1 VLIANDLTKVH
12 LLVPGFD
19 WGRDTMKE
27 IKVGLIGFGT
37 VGSGVA
43 RILQKN
49 SRLIENRMG
58 AKLVLKR
65 IADVDL
71 KTDRGVKLKRGVLT
85 PRAEAVIRDP
95 EIDIVMELIGGIE
108 PAKTFILGAIRNRK
122 HVVTAN
128 KALLALH
135 GDEIFSQA
143 HRFGVD
149 VNFEASVGGGIP
161 LIRSIKEGLV
171 ANQIDS
177 IFGILNGTSN
187 YILSKMTDEGRDFK
201 DVLKEAQEK
210 GYAEA
215 NPTYDIE
222 GIDAA
227 HKLAILIRLA
237 FGTALRFNDI
247 FIGGISEITP
257 LDIQFGRE
265 FGYRIKLLAIAKME
279 KGKIEARVHPTMIPE
294 DHLLSTVEGVFNA
307 VYIKGDAVGPTL
319 FYGQGAGQM
328 PTGSAVVSDLVEL
341 GRNVLAQAKGP
352 RVPSLSYQESAIEKT
367 PLKRIEE
374 VVMPY
379 YMRFSALDQPGVLS
393 KISGILG
400 KNDISIVSVIQKGR
414 RIKGSV
420 PIVMMTHEAK
430 EKNVH
435 RALREISRLGVIL
448 GKTVFIRVENEL
460 E

>member
-1 VLIANDLTKVH
+1 
-12 LLVPGFD
+12 
-19 WGRDTMKE
+19 MKE

-49 SRLIENRMG
+49 SKLIEKRMG
-58 AKLVLKR
+58 AKLILKR
-65 IADVDL
+65 IADIDL
-71 KTDRGVKLKRGVLT
+71 KTDRGVKLKPGVLT
-85 PRAEAVIRDP
+85 RRAEDVIKDP
-95 EIDIVMELIGGIE
+95 EIDIVMELMGGIE
-108 PAKTFILGAIRNRK
+108 PAKTFSLKAIRNKR
-122 HVVTAN
+122 HIVTAN

-135 GDEIFSQA
+135 GDEIFREA
-143 HRFGVD
+143 HRYGVD

-171 ANQIDS
+171 ANRIHS

-187 YILSKMTDEGRDFK
+187 YILSKMTDEGGDFGE
-201 DVLKEAQEK
+201 VLKEAQEK

-215 NPTYDIE
+215 DPTYDIE

-237 FGTALRFNDI
+237 FGTPLQFKEI
-247 FIGGISEITP
+247 FIGGISQITP
-257 LDIQFGRE
+257 LDIQFSRE

-279 KGKIEARVHPTMIPE
+279 KGRIEAHVHPTMIPE
-294 DHLLSTVEGVFNA
+294 GHLLSTVEGVFNA
-307 VYIKGDAVGPTL
+307 IYIKGDAVGPAL

-341 GRNVLAQAKGP
+341 GRNVLTQASGR
-352 RVPSLSYQESAIEKT
+352 RVPLLSFQEWAIEEI
-367 PLKRIEE
+367 PLKKMDD
-374 VVMPY
+374 VVMPF
-379 YMRFSALDQPGVLS
+379 YMRFSALDRPRVLS

-400 KNDISIVSVIQKGR
+400 KNDISISAVIQKGR
-414 RIKGSV
+414 QVNGAVSV
-420 PIVMMTHEAK
+420 VMMTHEAK
-430 EKNVH
+430 EKNVR
-435 RALREISRLGVIL
+435 RALKEIDRLGVIL
-448 GKTVFIRVENEL
+448 GKTMFIRVENEL

>member
-1 VLIANDLTKVH
+1 M
-12 LLVPGFD
+12 
-19 WGRDTMKE
+19 RE

-37 VGSGVA
+37 VGAGVA

-49 SRLIENRMG
+49 SKLIEKRMG
-58 AKLVLKR
+58 TEVILRRV
-65 IADVDL
+65 ADIDL
-71 KTDRGVKLKRGVLT
+71 KTDRGVKLKPGVLT
-85 PRAEAVIRDP
+85 RSAEELIKDP

-108 PAKTFILGAIRNRK
+108 PAKTYILEAIRNKK
-122 HVVTAN
+122 HIITAN

-135 GDEIFSQA
+135 GDEIFREA
-143 HRFGVD
+143 YRFGVD

-171 ANQIDS
+171 ANRIQS

-187 YILSKMTDEGRDFK
+187 YILTKMTNEGKNFK
-201 DVLKEAQEK
+201 EVLKEAQGK

-222 GIDAA
+222 GVDAA

-237 FGTALRFNDI
+237 FGTPIRFEEI
-247 FIGGISEITP
+247 FISGISEITP

-265 FGYRIKLLAIAKME
+265 FGYRIKLLAIAKIDE
-279 KGKIEARVHPTMIPE
+279 GKIEARVHPTLIPE
-294 DHLLSTVEGVFNA
+294 EHLLSTVEGVFNA
-307 VYIKGDAVGPTL
+307 IYIKGDAIGPTL

-341 GRNVLAQAKGP
+341 GRNLLIQAKGR
-352 RVPSLSYQESAIEKT
+352 RVPLLSFQESAIQRIS
-367 PLKRIEE
+367 LKKMED
-374 VVMPY
+374 VVMPF
-379 YMRFSALDQPGVLS
+379 YMRFSALDRPGVLS

-400 KNDISIVSVIQKGR
+400 KNDISIASVIQKGR
-414 RIKGSV
+414 QIRGAV
-420 PIVMMTHEAK
+420 PVVMMTHEAK

-435 RALREISRLGVIL
+435 RALKEIDQLGVIL
-448 GKTVFIRVENEL
+448 GKTMFLRVENEL

>member
-1 VLIANDLTKVH
+1 
-12 LLVPGFD
+12 
-19 WGRDTMKE
+19 MKE

-49 SRLIENRMG
+49 SRLIEKRMG
-58 AKLVLKR
+58 ARLVLKR

-71 KTDRGVKLKRGVLT
+71 QTDRGVKLKPSVLT
-85 PRAEAVIRDP
+85 PRAEEVIGDP

-108 PAKTFILGAIRNRK
+108 PAKTFILNAIRKGK
-122 HVVTAN
+122 HIVTAN

-135 GDEIFSQA
+135 GDEIFGEA

-161 LIRSIKEGLV
+161 LIQSIKEGLV
-171 ANQIDS
+171 ANRIQS

-187 YILSKMTDEGRDFK
+187 YILSKMTDEGGNFK
-201 DVLKEAQEK
+201 EVLKEAQQK

-215 NPTYDIE
+215 DPTYDIE

-237 FGTALRFNDI
+237 FGTALRFNEI

-257 LDIQFGRE
+257 VDIQFGRE

-294 DHLLSTVEGVFNA
+294 GHLLSTVGGVFNA
-307 VYIKGDAVGPTL
+307 IYIKGDAVGPVL

-328 PTGSAVVSDLVEL
+328 ATGSAVLSDLVEL
-341 GRNVLAQAKGP
+341 GRNLLVQAQGP
-352 RVPSLSYQESAIEKT
+352 RVPSLSYQEFAIEKN

-374 VVMPY
+374 IVMPY

-400 KNDISIVSVIQKGR
+400 KNGISIISVIQKGR

-435 RALREISRLGVIL
+435 RALKEINRLGVIL
-448 GKTVFIRVENEL
+448 GKTMFIRVENEL

>member
-1 VLIANDLTKVH
+1 
-12 LLVPGFD
+12 
-19 WGRDTMKE
+19 MKE

-37 VGSGVA
+37 VGAGVV

-49 SRLIENRMG
+49 SRLIEKRMG
-58 AKLVLKR
+58 VKIILKR
-65 IADVDL
+65 VADIDL
-71 KTDRGVKLKRGVLT
+71 KTDRGVKLKPGVLT
-85 PRAEAVIRDP
+85 RKAEDVIEDP

-108 PAKTFILGAIRNRK
+108 PAKTYILKAIRNKK
-122 HVVTAN
+122 HIITAN

-135 GDEIFSQA
+135 GDEIFREA
-143 HRFGVD
+143 YRFGVD

-171 ANQIDS
+171 ANRIQS

-187 YILSKMTDEGRDFK
+187 YILSKMTDEGRNFK
-201 DVLKEAQEK
+201 EVLKEAQEK

-215 NPTYDIE
+215 DPTYDIE

-237 FGTALRFNDI
+237 FGTPLRFEEI

-257 LDIQFGRE
+257 LDIQFGQE
-265 FGYRIKLLAIAKME
+265 FGYRVKLLAITKIDQ
-279 KGKIEARVHPTMIPE
+279 GKIEARVHPTLIPE
-294 DHLLSTVEGVFNA
+294 KHLLSTVEGVFNA
-307 VYIKGDAVGPTL
+307 IYIKGDAIGPTL

-341 GRNVLAQAKGP
+341 GRNLLIQATGR
-352 RVPSLSYQESAIEKT
+352 RVPPLSFQESAIEKIY
-367 PLKRIEE
+367 LKKIED
-374 VVMPY
+374 VVMPFY
-379 YMRFSALDQPGVLS
+379 IRFSALDRPGVLS

-400 KNDISIVSVIQKGR
+400 KNDISIASVIQKGR
-414 RIKGSV
+414 QIKGAV
-420 PIVMMTHEAK
+420 PVVMMTHEAK

-435 RALREISRLGVIL
+435 RALKEIDQLGVIL
-448 GKTVFIRVENEL
+448 GKTIFIRVENEL

>member
-1 VLIANDLTKVH
+1 
-12 LLVPGFD
+12 
-19 WGRDTMKE
+19 MKE

-37 VGSGVA
+37 VGAGVGK
-43 RILQKN
+43 ILQKN
-49 SRLIENRMG
+49 SSLIEKRMG
-58 AKLVLKR
+58 AKIILKR
-65 IADVDL
+65 VADIDI

-85 PRAEAVIRDP
+85 RSAADVIEDP

-108 PAKTFILGAIRNRK
+108 PAKTCILKAIRNKK
-122 HVVTAN
+122 HIITAN

-135 GDEIFSQA
+135 GDEIFKEA
-143 HRFGVD
+143 YRFGVN

-171 ANQIDS
+171 ANRIQS

-187 YILSKMTDEGRDFK
+187 YILSKMTDEGRNFK
-201 DVLKEAQEK
+201 EVLKEAQEK

-222 GIDAA
+222 GFDAA

-237 FGTALRFNDI
+237 FGTPLRFEEI

-257 LDIQFGRE
+257 LDIQFGQE
-265 FGYRIKLLAIAKME
+265 FGYRIKLLAIAKMDQ
-279 KGKIEARVHPTMIPE
+279 GKIEARVHPTLIPKR
-294 DHLLSTVEGVFNA
+294 HLLSTVEGVFNA
-307 VYIKGDAVGPTL
+307 IYIKGDAIGPTL

-328 PTGSAVVSDLVEL
+328 PTGSAVISDLVEL
-341 GRNVLAQAKGP
+341 GRNLLIQATGR
-352 RVPSLSYQESAIEKT
+352 RVPPLSFQESAIEKIS
-367 PLKRIEE
+367 LKKMED
-374 VVMPY
+374 VVMPFY
-379 YMRFSALDQPGVLS
+379 IRFSVLDRPGVLS

-400 KNDISIVSVIQKGR
+400 KNDISIASVIQKGR
-414 RIKGSV
+414 KIKGAV
-420 PIVMMTHEAK
+420 PVVMMTHEAK

-435 RALREISRLGVIL
+435 RALKEIDQLGVIL
-448 GKTVFIRVENEL
+448 GKTIFIRVENEL

>member
-1 VLIANDLTKVH
+1 
-12 LLVPGFD
+12 
-19 WGRDTMKE
+19 
-27 IKVGLIGFGT
+27 
-37 VGSGVA
+37 
-43 RILQKN
+43 
-49 SRLIENRMG
+49 MG
-58 AKLVLKR
+58 AKLTLKR
-65 IADVDL
+65 IADIDL
-71 KTDRGVKLKRGVLT
+71 ETDRGVKLKPGVLT
-85 PRAEAVIRDP
+85 RKAEDVIKDP
-95 EIDIVMELIGGIE
+95 EIDMVMELMGGIE
-108 PAKTFILGAIRNRK
+108 PAKTFILKAIRNKK
-122 HVVTAN
+122 HIVTAN

-135 GDEIFSQA
+135 GDEIFREA

-171 ANQIDS
+171 GNRIHS

-187 YILSKMTDEGRDFK
+187 YILSKMTDEGRNFK
-201 DVLKEAQEK
+201 EVLKEAQEK

-215 NPTYDIE
+215 DPTYDIE

-227 HKLAILIRLA
+227 HKLAILVRLA
-237 FGTALRFNDI
+237 FGTPFQFKEI
-247 FIGGISEITP
+247 FIGGISEIAP

-265 FGYRIKLLAIAKME
+265 FGYRIKLLAIAKID

-294 DHLLSTVEGVFNA
+294 SHLLSTVEGVFNA

-341 GRNVLAQAKGP
+341 GRNVLTRASGR
-352 RVPSLSYQESAIEKT
+352 RVPLLSFQESAIEKI
-367 PLKRIEE
+367 PLKKMDD
-374 VVMPY
+374 VVMPF
-379 YMRFSALDQPGVLS
+379 YMRFSALDRPRVLS

-400 KNDISIVSVIQKGR
+400 KNDISISAVIQKGR
-414 RIKGSV
+414 QVNGAV

-435 RALREISRLGVIL
+435 RALKEIDQLGVIL
-448 GKTVFIRVENEL
+448 GKTMFIRVENEL

>member
-1 VLIANDLTKVH
+1 
-12 LLVPGFD
+12 
-19 WGRDTMKE
+19 
-27 IKVGLIGFGT
+27 
-37 VGSGVA
+37 VGSGVG

-49 SRLIENRMG
+49 SRLIEKRMG

-65 IADVDL
+65 IADIDL
-71 KTDRGVKLKRGVLT
+71 ETDRGVKLKPGVLT
-85 PRAEAVIRDP
+85 RRAEDVIKDP
-95 EIDIVMELIGGIE
+95 EIDIVMELMGGVE
-108 PAKTFILGAIRNRK
+108 PAKTYILKAIRNKK
-122 HVVTAN
+122 HIVTAN

-135 GDEIFSQA
+135 GNEIFREA

-171 ANQIDS
+171 ANRIHS
-177 IFGILNGTSN
+177 IIGILNGTSN
-187 YILSKMTDEGRDFK
+187 YILSKMTGEGGNFRE
-201 DVLKEAQEK
+201 VLKEAQEK

-215 NPTYDIE
+215 DPTYDVE

-237 FGTALRFNDI
+237 FGTPLRFEEI

-257 LDIQFGRE
+257 LDIQFSRE

-279 KGKIEARVHPTMIPE
+279 KRKIEAHVHPTMIPE
-294 DHLLSTVEGVFNA
+294 GHLLSTIEGVFNA
-307 VYIKGDAVGPTL
+307 IYIKGDAVGPAL

-341 GRNVLAQAKGP
+341 GRNVLTQASGR
-352 RVPSLSYQESAIEKT
+352 RVPLLSFQEWAIEEI
-367 PLKRIEE
+367 PLKKMDD
-374 VVMPY
+374 VVMPF
-379 YMRFSALDQPGVLS
+379 YMRFSALDRPRVLS

-400 KNDISIVSVIQKGR
+400 KNDISISAVIQKGR
-414 RIKGSV
+414 QVNGAV

-435 RALREISRLGVIL
+435 RALQEINRLGVIL
-448 GKTVFIRVENEL
+448 GKTMFIRVENEL

>member
-1 VLIANDLTKVH
+1 M
-12 LLVPGFD
+12 
-19 WGRDTMKE
+19 RE

-37 VGSGVA
+37 VGSGVV

-49 SRLIENRMG
+49 SRLIEKRMG
-58 AKLVLKR
+58 AKLAVKR
-65 IADVDL
+65 IADIDL
-71 KTDRGVKLKRGVLT
+71 KTDRGVKVKPGVLT
-85 PRAEAVIRDP
+85 RRAEDVIKDP
-95 EIDIVMELIGGIE
+95 EIDIIMELMGGVE
-108 PAKTFILGAIRNRK
+108 PAKTFILEAIRNKK
-122 HVVTAN
+122 HIVTAN

-135 GDEIFSQA
+135 GDEIFREA

-171 ANQIDS
+171 ANRIHS

-187 YILSKMTDEGRDFK
+187 YILSKMTDEGGDFRE
-201 DVLKEAQEK
+201 VLKEAQEK

-215 NPTYDIE
+215 DPTYDIE

-237 FGTALRFNDI
+237 FGTPLIFKEI

-257 LDIQFGRE
+257 LDIQFSRE

-294 DHLLSTVEGVFNA
+294 GHLLSTVEGVFNA
-307 VYIKGDAVGPTL
+307 IYIKGDAVGPAL

-341 GRNVLAQAKGP
+341 GRNLLVQAKGR
-352 RVPSLSYQESAIEKT
+352 RVPSLSYQEFAIEKN
-367 PLKRIEE
+367 PLKKIEE

-379 YMRFSALDQPGVLS
+379 YMRFSALDRPGVLS

-400 KNDISIVSVIQKGR
+400 KNNISIVSVIQKGR

-420 PIVMMTHEAK
+420 PVVMMTHEAQ
-430 EKNVH
+430 EKNV
-435 RALREISRLGVIL
+435 RQALKEIDRLGVIL
-448 GKTVFIRVENEL
+448 GKTMFIRVENEL

>member
-1 VLIANDLTKVH
+1 
-12 LLVPGFD
+12 
-19 WGRDTMKE
+19 MKE

-37 VGSGVA
+37 VGSGVG

-49 SRLIENRMG
+49 SRLIEKRMG
-58 AKLVLKR
+58 ARLILKR
-65 IADVDL
+65 IADIDL
-71 KTDRGVKLKRGVLT
+71 KTDRGVKLPHGVLT
-85 PRAEAVIRDP
+85 RKAEDIIQDP
-95 EIDIVMELIGGIE
+95 EIDIVIELIGGIE
-108 PAKTFILGAIRNRK
+108 PAKTFILKAIQNRK
-122 HVVTAN
+122 HIVTAN

-135 GDEIFSQA
+135 GDEIFKVA
-143 HRFGVD
+143 HRYGVD

-171 ANQIDS
+171 ANRIHS

-187 YILSKMTDEGRDFK
+187 YILSKMTDEGRNFK
-201 DVLKEAQEK
+201 EVLKEAQEK

-215 NPTYDIE
+215 DPTYDIE

-237 FGTALRFNDI
+237 YGTPFQFEET
-247 FIGGISEITP
+247 FIGGISRITP
-257 LDIQFGRE
+257 LDIQFSRE
-265 FGYRIKLLAIAKME
+265 FGYRIKLLAIAKIDQ
-279 KGKIEARVHPTMIPE
+279 GRIEARVHPTMIPE
-294 DHLLSTVEGVFNA
+294 SHLLSTIEGVFNA
-307 VYIKGDAVGPTL
+307 IYIKGDAVGPTL

-341 GRNVLAQAKGP
+341 GRNVLIQASGR
-352 RVPSLSYQESAIEKT
+352 RVPLLSFQESAIEKV
-367 PLKRIEE
+367 PLKKMDDVI
-374 VVMPY
+374 MPF

-393 KISGILG
+393 RISGVLG
-400 KNDISIVSVIQKGR
+400 KNHISISAVIQKGR
-414 RIKGSV
+414 KIKGAV

-435 RALREISRLGVIL
+435 RALKEIDRLGVIL
-448 GKTVFIRVENEL
+448 GETMFIRVENEL

>member
-1 VLIANDLTKVH
+1 
-12 LLVPGFD
+12 
-19 WGRDTMKE
+19 MKE

-37 VGSGVA
+37 VGSGVG

-49 SRLIENRMG
+49 SKLIEKRMG
-58 AKLVLKR
+58 AKLTLKR
-65 IADVDL
+65 IADIDL
-71 KTDRGVKLKRGVLT
+71 ETDRGVKLKPGVLT
-85 PRAEAVIRDP
+85 RRAEDVIKDP
-95 EIDIVMELIGGIE
+95 EIDMVMELMGGIE
-108 PAKTFILGAIRNRK
+108 PAKTFILKAIRNKK
-122 HVVTAN
+122 HIVTAN

-135 GDEIFSQA
+135 GDEIFREA

-171 ANQIDS
+171 ANRIHS

-187 YILSKMTDEGRDFK
+187 YILSKMTDEGRNFK
-201 DVLKEAQEK
+201 EVLKEAQEK

-215 NPTYDIE
+215 DPTYDIE

-227 HKLAILIRLA
+227 HKLAILVRLA
-237 FGTALRFNDI
+237 FGTPFQFKEI

-265 FGYRIKLLAIAKME
+265 FGYRIKLLAIAKID
-279 KGKIEARVHPTMIPE
+279 KGKIEARVHPTLIPE
-294 DHLLSTVEGVFNA
+294 SHLLSTVEGVFNA
-307 VYIKGDAVGPTL
+307 IYIKGDAVGPTL

-341 GRNVLAQAKGP
+341 GRNVLTRASGH
-352 RVPSLSYQESAIEKT
+352 RVPLLSFQESAIEKI
-367 PLKRIEE
+367 PLKKMDD
-374 VVMPY
+374 VVMPF
-379 YMRFSALDQPGVLS
+379 YMRFSALDRPRVLS

-400 KNDISIVSVIQKGR
+400 KNEISISAVIQKGR
-414 RIKGSV
+414 QVNGAV
-420 PIVMMTHEAK
+420 PVVMMTHEAK

-435 RALREISRLGVIL
+435 RALKEIDQLGVIL
-448 GKTVFIRVENEL
+448 GKTMFIRVENEL

>member
-1 VLIANDLTKVH
+1 
-12 LLVPGFD
+12 
-19 WGRDTMKE
+19 MKE

-37 VGSGVA
+37 VGAGVGK
-43 RILQKN
+43 ILQKN
-49 SRLIENRMG
+49 SRLIEKRMG
-58 AKLVLKR
+58 AKIILKR
-65 IADVDL
+65 VADIDI

-85 PRAEAVIRDP
+85 RSAADVIEDP

-108 PAKTFILGAIRNRK
+108 PAKTCILKAIRNKK
-122 HVVTAN
+122 HIITAN

-135 GDEIFSQA
+135 GDEIFKEA
-143 HRFGVD
+143 YRFGVN

-171 ANQIDS
+171 ANRIQS

-187 YILSKMTDEGRDFK
+187 YILSKMTDEGRNFK
-201 DVLKEAQEK
+201 EVLKEAQEK

-222 GIDAA
+222 GFDAA

-237 FGTALRFNDI
+237 FGTPLRFEEI

-257 LDIQFGRE
+257 LDIQFGQE
-265 FGYRIKLLAIAKME
+265 FGYRIKLLAIAKMDQ
-279 KGKIEARVHPTMIPE
+279 GKIEARVHPTLIPKR
-294 DHLLSTVEGVFNA
+294 HLLSTVEGVFNA
-307 VYIKGDAVGPTL
+307 IYIKGDAIGPTL

-328 PTGSAVVSDLVEL
+328 PTGSAVISDLVEL
-341 GRNVLAQAKGP
+341 GRNLLIQAKGR
-352 RVPSLSYQESAIEKT
+352 RVPPLSFQESAIEKIS
-367 PLKRIEE
+367 LKKMED
-374 VVMPY
+374 VVMPF
-379 YMRFSALDQPGVLS
+379 YMRFSVLDRPGVLS

-400 KNDISIVSVIQKGR
+400 KNDISIASVIQKGR
-414 RIKGSV
+414 KIKGAV
-420 PIVMMTHEAK
+420 PVVMMTHEAK

-435 RALREISRLGVIL
+435 RALKEIDQLGVIL
-448 GKTVFIRVENEL
+448 GKTIFIRVENEL